1 MLDLD
6 KNSWGHCRR
15 DACPSELELEQ
26 YGLGELE
33 PIARVAVENAVKEC
47 SGCAERLAL
56 LSKGVEQFTQF
67 DAEQML
73 SQISKATEGAVF
85 PRQIAQALNETAP
98 KNGQESVLSR
108 ILSWLTK
115 PFLVPVMVGAAALI
129 VYVTRATKP
138 FLVPV
143 MVGAAALIV
152 YVTRAPEAPHGAS
165 PQAIDQA
172 DLGGVRIKGQAIFEV
187 YRARAGQIDTPSTG
201 SSFKAGDR
209 IRFSIKT
216 QNKSFVMI
224 LGREASQTVYTA
236 FPMDSEQ
243 AQPVEIG
250 RTDLPG
256 SLELDDS
263 VGNETL
269 AAVICKKPFKR
280 SDVTWH
286 LDKAPVIADCQVAL
300 FVMDKGE

>member
-1 MLDLD
+1 MLDLE

-47 SGCAERLAL
+47 SGCAARLAL
-56 LSKGVEQFTQF
+56 LSKGFEQFTQL

-73 SQISKATEGAVF
+73 SQISKATEGAVL

-98 KNGQESVLSR
+98 KKGQESVFSR

-129 VYVTRATKP
+129 VYVTRA
-138 FLVPV
+138 
-143 MVGAAALIV
+143 
-152 YVTRAPEAPHGAS
+152 PEAPNGAS
-165 PQAIDQA
+165 PQAIDQT

-209 IRFSIKT
+209 IRFRIKT
-216 QNKSFVMI
+216 QDKSFVMI
-224 LGREASQTVYTA
+224 LGREASQNVYTA

-263 VGNETL
+263 VGKETL

>member
-56 LSKGVEQFTQF
+56 LSKGFEQFTQL
-67 DAEQML
+67 DAQQML

-108 ILSWLTK
+108 ILSWL
-115 PFLVPVMVGAAALI
+115 
-129 VYVTRATKP
+129 TKP

-216 QNKSFVMI
+216 QNKS
-224 LGREASQTVYTA
+224 S
-236 FPMDSEQ
+236 
-243 AQPVEIG
+243 
-250 RTDLPG
+250 
-256 SLELDDS
+256 
-263 VGNETL
+263 N
-269 AAVICKKPFKR
+269 PFIN
-280 SDVTWH
+280 S
-286 LDKAPVIADCQVAL
+286 
-300 FVMDKGE
+300 

>member
-56 LSKGVEQFTQF
+56 LSKGFEQFTQL

-129 VYVTRATKP
+129 VYVTRA
-138 FLVPV
+138 
-143 MVGAAALIV
+143 
-152 YVTRAPEAPHGAS
+152 PEAPHGAS
-165 PQAIDQA
+165 PQAIEQA

-263 VGNETL
+263 VGKETL

>member
-56 LSKGVEQFTQF
+56 LSKGFEQFTQF

-108 ILSWLTK
+108 ILSWL
-115 PFLVPVMVGAAALI
+115 
-129 VYVTRATKP
+129 TKP

-263 VGNETL
+263 VGKETL

>member
-33 PIARVAVENAVKEC
+33 PMARVAVENAVKEC

-56 LSKGVEQFTQF
+56 LSKGFEQFTQL

-73 SQISKATEGAVF
+73 SQISKATEGAVL
-85 PRQIAQALNETAP
+85 PHQITQALNETIP
-98 KNGQESVLSR
+98 KNAQESVLAR
-108 ILSWLTK
+108 ILSWL
-115 PFLVPVMVGAAALI
+115 
-129 VYVTRATKP
+129 TKP

-165 PQAIDQA
+165 PQATDQT

-187 YRARAGQIDTPSTG
+187 HRARAGQIDTPSTG

-216 QNKSFVMI
+216 QDKSFVMI
-224 LGREASQTVYTA
+224 LGREASQNVYTA

-243 AQPVEIG
+243 AEPVEIG

-263 VGNETL
+263 VGKETL

-286 LDKAPVIADCQVAL
+286 LDKAPLIADCQVAL